1 MRALPARRLAS
12 TVVGAAVLAA
22 VTGPVAVAVSADST
36 GDRADTGT
44 SRASLPG
51 AAKLLAQVRA
61 MDRSGSV
68 PKQVVTLLDRSLTEG
83 RLPAAEARRL
93 GDEAKKAL
101 ERAAAAG
108 TLANPTAP
116 AATPA
121 TPTAPAA
128 TPTAPAQP
136 AATPTAPAATP
147 TAPATPAQPAKPSA
161 PAVAPSGSESQSAMP
176 KPAASAAKHGATRAV
191 PAARDLLGDVLAA
204 VDALVNAVVSQ
215 VDQVVSNAKNLVD
228 LLLASL
234 SPTSTATPAA
244 TSTPAA
250 TPSLPALPSLPAT
263 G

>member
-44 SRASLPG
+44 SRTSLPG

-108 TLANPTAP
+108 TLATPTAP

-121 TPTAPAA
+121 TPTTPAA

-147 TAPATPAQPAKPSA
+147 TAPATPAQPATPS
-161 PAVAPSGSESQSAMP
+161 VAPSGSESQSAMP

>member
-1 MRALPARRLAS
+1 
-12 TVVGAAVLAA
+12 
-22 VTGPVAVAVSADST
+22 
-36 GDRADTGT
+36 
-44 SRASLPG
+44 
-51 AAKLLAQVRA
+51 
-61 MDRSGSV
+61 
-68 PKQVVTLLDRSLTEG
+68 
-83 RLPAAEARRL
+83 
-93 GDEAKKAL
+93 
-101 ERAAAAG
+101 
-108 TLANPTAP
+108 
-116 AATPA
+116 
-121 TPTAPAA
+121 
-128 TPTAPAQP
+128 
-136 AATPTAPAATP
+136 
-147 TAPATPAQPAKPSA
+147 
-161 PAVAPSGSESQSAMP
+161 SESQSAMP